1 MRDWLTEFKLFVLRR
16 DLLDVAIGIVIG
28 IAFAAL
34 VGALVADLVTPL
46 IGAIGG
52 KPDFGNLAF
61 TVNDSKFKYGDFLN
75 NLITFAIISAV
86 VFFLIVKPVDALL
99 ARAQQGDEPAAEPTP
114 EVALLTEIRDLLK
127 TRG

>member
-28 IAFAAL
+28 VAFAAL

-46 IGAIGG
+46 IAAIGG
-52 KPDFGNLAF
+52 KPDFGDLVF
-61 TVNDSKFKYGDFLN
+61 TINDSKFKYGDFLN
-75 NLITFAIISAV
+75 NMITFVIISAV
-86 VFFLIVKPVDALL
+86 VFFLVVKPVHALL
-99 ARAQQGDEPAAEPTP
+99 ARAQERGEEPAVEPSP

-127 TRG
+127 AR